1 MNIEHFNAEEARNLV
16 ELSKEQQLEEIL
28 IRIFNAAFKGE
39 SYLIS
44 PVTLTEY
51 TEKKIIERGFK
62 VEKSSSG
69 YSTIRW

>member
-62 VEKSSSG
+62 VEKSSFG
-69 YSTIRW
+69 YSTIRL